1 MPGNPLMTDLVTIL
15 EDAARRGDYQGLAE
29 KMWIPIGRNPGN
41 GHFPTL
47 SFPLPLYPP
56 SSPLKDVIQEYLYS
70 LDSLSQGNLL
80 KTFEHL
86 SNSLQ
91 SLLKALIA
99 EDNRQLLLLKRLAR
113 NLCHCALEADKR
125 EHREG
130 HQLDDGDV
138 NGIQQSRLREDAAR
152 LLSRV
157 FTVTITDRAPLTI
170 SKKWASLLLANLLFR
185 LYFSLGT
192 VRLCVNIVRA
202 IDTTAQTDFPP
213 PNQFP
218 KAEAVTY
225 GYFRARLAL
234 NQNDLKLAQK
244 HLVETLALCPASFP
258 KHQR

>member
-1 MPGNPLMTDLVTIL
+1 MTSLVAVL
-15 EDAARRGDYQGLAE
+15 EDAARRGDYQALAD
-29 KMWIPIGRNPGN
+29 KMWIPIGKNPGK
-41 GHFPTL
+41 GDFSTI
-47 SFPLPLYPP
+47 SFPLPLYPT
-56 SSPLKDVIQEYLYS
+56 SSPLKDVIQEHLYS
-70 LDSLSQGNLL
+70 LESLNQGNLS

-99 EDNRQLLLLKRLAR
+99 EDNRQLPLLKRLAR
-113 NLCHCALEADKR
+113 NLCHCALEADGR
-125 EHREG
+125 EHKG
-130 HQLDDGDV
+130 HQLEDGDV
-138 NGIQQSRLREDAAR
+138 NNVQQSRLQEDAAR

-157 FTVTITDRAPLTI
+157 FTVTITDRAPLTS

-192 VRLCVNIVRA
+192 VRLCANIVRA
-202 IDTTAQTDFPP
+202 IDTTAQTDFPRI
-213 PNQFP
+213 NQFP

-244 HLVETLALCPASFP
+244 YLVEALTLCSASFP